1 MSALQS
7 YRVWDLGTRCFHWLN
22 FLCVTG
28 LMGVGLVILNADALE
43 VTNPGK
49 VMLKSL
55 HVWIGYVFA
64 LNLLWRFV
72 WAFLGNRHA
81 RLGALLPGGKGY
93 ARELGAYI
101 KALRSGQRRAYLGH
115 NPLGRIAVALL
126 MLLLLVQAVTGL
138 VLAGTDLF
146 MPPIGGWIAEWI
158 AAPGVDPATL
168 LPYSPDMYDAAAY
181 QEMRAF
187 RAPFVEVHEIS
198 FFILLLL
205 VAVHIAAVIITE
217 VREGGSLISA
227 MFTGNKIHDTKPVD
241 P

>member
-1 MSALQS
+1 MPALQT
-7 YRVWDLGTRCFHWLN
+7 YRVWDLGTRCFHWIN
-22 FLCVTG
+22 FLCVMG

-49 VMLKSL
+49 VLLKSV
-55 HVWIGYVFA
+55 HVWIGYAFA

-72 WAFLGNRHA
+72 WAFMGNRHA

-93 ARELGAYI
+93 GRELGTYI

-126 MLLLLVQAVTGL
+126 LLLLLVQAVTGL

-146 MPPIGGWIAEWI
+146 MPPFGGWIAEWV
-158 AAPGVDPATL
+158 AAPGIDPATL

-187 RAPFVEVHEIS
+187 RAPIVEVHEIS

-205 VAVHIAAVIITE
+205 VIVHVVAVVITE

-227 MFTGNKIHDTKPVD
+227 MFTGNKIHDSKPVD
-241 P
+241 D

>member
-1 MSALQS
+1 MPALQT
-7 YRVWDLGTRCFHWLN
+7 YRVWDLGTRCFHWIN
-22 FLCVTG
+22 FLCVMG

-49 VMLKSL
+49 VLLKSV
-55 HVWIGYVFA
+55 HVWIGYAFA

-81 RLGALLPGGKGY
+81 RLGALLPGGKGFWN
-93 ARELGAYI
+93 ELGAYTR
-101 KALRSGQRRAYLGH
+101 ALRSGQRRAYLGH

-126 MLLLLVQAVTGL
+126 LLLLLVQAVTGL

-146 MPPIGGWIAEWI
+146 MPPFGGWIAEWV
-158 AAPGVDPATL
+158 AAPGIDPATL

-205 VAVHIAAVIITE
+205 VVVHVVAVVITE

-227 MFTGNKIHDTKPVD
+227 MFTGNKIHDSKPVD
-241 P
+241 E